1 MLEMTITEME
11 KDQWLS
17 GLGRGEGRVGYEY
30 RRDIGGE
37 LSEGL
42 GDEGCAIKGNANF
55 PGSIPQKEE

>member
-30 RRDIGGE
+30 RRDIGGI
-37 LSEGL
+37 LVMGL
-42 GDEGCAIKGNANF
+42 FCILTVDF
-55 PGSIPQKEE
+55 HT